1 MEEKRTNRKR
11 VGLLAALAM
20 CCVLAV
26 GAGVMAWFSAQD
38 NVENVFTSGGNI
50 TDPEKEPSP
59 TDPEKPGT
67 EENTNGGKIEEDK
80 WEPDSP
86 ITPGASVPK
95 NPNVGI
101 GSDSPAAYVFVEV
114 ENKVGVGTYFILND
128 NWMPVDDSI
137 TKYTGDKGWAAIHE
151 GDTQTQAK
159 AYSGGLF
166 VYKKGAM
173 GTSLPDAMTL
183 LTPAGGQCVYTGEV
197 FSKVFAGQTAV
208 IEQTNPTMNVKAYL
222 AAGGE
227 NEDITTSEAKAEI
240 LAAAKAWTTSNNN
253 N

>member
-11 VGLLAALAM
+11 AGLLAALAM

-26 GAGVMAWFSAQD
+26 GAGVMAWFSAQT

-50 TDPEKEPSP
+50 TDPEKEPNP
-59 TDPEKPGT
+59 TDPEKPGA
-67 EENTNGGKIEEDK
+67 EDNTDGKIEEDK
-80 WEPDSP
+80 WEPNSP

-114 ENKVGVGTYFILND
+114 ENKVGAGTYFILND
-128 NWMPVDDSI
+128 NWMSVDGSA
-137 TKYTGDKGWAAIHE
+137 TQYTGEKGWAAIHE
-151 GDTQTQAK
+151 KDTQIQAK
-159 AYSGGLF
+159 AYSSGLF
-166 VYKKGAM
+166 VYKKGTA
-173 GTSLPDAMTL
+173 GTSLPNDMAL
-183 LTPAGGQCVYTGEV
+183 LAPADGQCVYTGEV
-197 FSKVFAGQTAV
+197 FSKVFAGQAAV

-240 LAAAKAWTTSNNN
+240 LAAAKAWMTSNNN
-253 N
+253 

>member
-1 MEEKRTNRKR
+1 MDSKQTGRKRT
-11 VGLLAALAM
+11 GLVVALAL
-20 CCVLAV
+20 CCILAV
-26 GAGVMAWFSAQD
+26 GGVYAWFSAQA

-59 TDPEKPGT
+59 TDPETPGT
-67 EENTNGGKIEEDK
+67 EENTDGKIEEDK
-80 WEPDSP
+80 WEPNSP
-86 ITPGASVPK
+86 ITPGASVSK

-101 GSDSPAAYVFVEV
+101 GSKSPEAYVFVEV
-114 ENKVGVGTYFILND
+114 ENKVGAGTYFILND
-128 NWMPVDDSI
+128 NWMPVDGFATSY
-137 TKYTGDKGWAAIHE
+137 KGDKGWAAIHE
-151 GDTQTQAK
+151 GDSQIQAK

-166 VYKKGAM
+166 VYKKGTA
-173 GTSLPDAMTL
+173 GTSLPDDMTL